1 MVKNYTKINK
11 LKNNPVHVEVH
22 RIQHY
27 VIKLISDFWQVGGF
41 LWLIHQ
47 QNWPPWYNWNIVEN
61 TITLTLTLILQ
72 FCDWILKLFGQCC
85 IFVLHFLKTFM
96 FPCIWWI
103 KIQNVYW
110 LLIIDFEL
118 VYTCNCRFC
127 TRHGPD
133 RQLQSFTP
141 PQDLLIV
148 AEIMMPRIILRLL
161 HHLRDNSS
169 AGQ

>member
-1 MVKNYTKINK
+1 MQSVSITTNVVSS
-11 LKNNPVHVEVH
+11 NPVHVEVH

-47 QNWPPWYNWNIVEN
+47 QNWPPWCNWNIVEN

-72 FCDWILKLFGQCC
+72 FYDWILKLFGQCC
-85 IFVLHFLKTFM
+85 IFVLHFFKTFM

-110 LLIIDFEL
+110 LLIIDFNL
-118 VYTCNCRFC
+118 YIRVIVDFV
-127 TRHGPD
+127 PD
-133 RQLQSFTP
+133 M
-141 PQDLLIV
+141 DLTDSYRVLHLL
-148 AEIMMPRIILRLL
+148 RIYW
-161 HHLRDNSS
+161 
-169 AGQ
+169 